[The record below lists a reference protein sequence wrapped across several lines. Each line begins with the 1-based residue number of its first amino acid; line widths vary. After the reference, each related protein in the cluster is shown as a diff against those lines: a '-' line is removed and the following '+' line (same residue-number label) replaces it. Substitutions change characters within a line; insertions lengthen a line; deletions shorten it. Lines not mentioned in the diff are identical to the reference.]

1 MKTATLMAILYAIL
15 VLALSTIPGSRM
27 PHIDLL
33 SMDKLLHLGEY
44 FIMAV
49 LTANALRWRID
60 SAWRLFGFTL
70 MVAILFGAG
79 DELYQTLIP
88 GRDSSPY
95 DWGADVIGATIG
107 TTVFILWNGRHAEKT
122 PH

>member
-27 PHIDLL
+27 PHTYLL
-33 SMDKLLHLGEY
+33 SMDKILHLGEY
-44 FIMAV
+44 FILAV

-60 SAWRLFGFTL
+60 SGWRLFGFTL

>member
-1 MKTATLMAILYAIL
+1 MKIATIMAIMYAIL

-27 PHIDLL
+27 PRSNLM

-44 FIMAV
+44 FILAA

-60 SAWRLFGFTL
+60 SRLKLFGITL
-70 MVAILFGAG
+70 LVAVVFGAG

-88 GRDSSPY
+88 GRVSSPY
-95 DWGADVIGATIG
+95 DWGADAIGAAIG
-107 TTVFILWNGRHAEKT
+107 STVFILWNGRRAQNT

>member
-1 MKTATLMAILYAIL
+1 MKIATLMAIMYAIL
-15 VLALSTIPGSRM
+15 VLALSTIPGSRI
-27 PHIDLL
+27 PHTYLL

-44 FIMAV
+44 FILAI

-60 SAWRLFGFTL
+60 SRWRLFGFTL
-70 MVAILFGAG
+70 IVAVLFGAG

-88 GRDSSPY
+88 GRVSSPY
-95 DWGADVIGATIG
+95 DWGADAIGATIG
-107 TTVFILWNGRHAEKT
+107 STVFILWNGRHAEKT

>member
-1 MKTATLMAILYAIL
+1 MKIATIMAIMYAIL
-15 VLALSTIPGSRM
+15 VLALSTIPGTRM
-27 PHIDLL
+27 PHSNLL

-44 FIMAV
+44 FILAA

-60 SAWRLFGFTL
+60 SRWKLFGITIL
-70 MVAILFGAG
+70 VAVLFGAG

-88 GRDSSPY
+88 GRVSSPY
-95 DWGADVIGATIG
+95 DWGADAIGATIG
-107 TTVFILWNGRHAEKT
+107 STVFILWSGRRAQNT